1 MEDAVCRDAAPADM
15 PADGPVPKA
24 AREALCG
31 GTAVFVSDAH
41 RFGTDAMLLSHF
53 CRVHRAERTAD
64 LGSGCGIIPL
74 RWHDA
79 GHRGP
84 ALAVELQP
92 EAAALLQRGLKEP
105 NPRTG
110 EVPAAH
116 ITALCADLRT
126 VDWKSFPDAGRF
138 DAVSC
143 NPPYFTGG
151 FISQKPGRAAARHQI
166 TCTTADVART
176 AALLLRDGGRLCLCG
191 RPAALGQTMADCVN
205 AGLQPK
211 RLRLVRQRADAKSL
225 PWLFLLDCRKA
236 GGVGLE
242 MLPDLIMENAE
253 GGFSDEVLEIYG
265 KQ

>member
-1 MEDAVCRDAAPADM
+1 MEDALHRDTPPAETPAD
-15 PADGPVPKA
+15 PPA
-24 AREALCG
+24 AREELCG
-31 GTAVFVSDAH
+31 GTAVFVSTAH

-53 CRVHRAERTAD
+53 CRVHRAERAAD

-92 EAAALLQRGLKEP
+92 EAAALLQRGLQES

-110 EVPAAH
+110 EAPAAH
-116 ITALCADLRT
+116 IPALCADLRT
-126 VDWKSFPDAGRF
+126 VDWKTFPDAGRF
-138 DAVSC
+138 DVVSC

-166 TCTTADVART
+166 MCTTADVART

-211 RLRLVRQRADAKSL
+211 RLRLVRQRENAQSL

-236 GGVGLE
+236 GGMGLE
-242 MLPDLIMENAE
+242 LLPDLIMENAE
-253 GGFSDEVLEIYG
+253 GGFSDEVLTIYG
-265 KQ
+265 KR

>member
-1 MEDAVCRDAAPADM
+1 MAAPDESS
-15 PADGPVPKA
+15 VQ
-24 AREALCG
+24 RELLSG
-31 GTAVFVSDAH
+31 GTAVFVSSAH

-92 EAAALLQRGLKEP
+92 AAAALLQKGLEEP
-105 NPRTG
+105 GTLTG
-110 EVPAAH
+110 DRPGAH

-126 VDWKSFPDAGRF
+126 VDWKQYPDAGRF
-138 DAVSC
+138 DVVSC

-151 FISQKPGRAAARHQI
+151 FVSRKPGRAEARHQL
-166 TCTTADVART
+166 TCTTADVAR
-176 AALLLRDGGRLCLCG
+176 AAAALLRDGGRLCLCG
-191 RPAALGQTMADCVN
+191 RPTMLGQARADCVN

-211 RLRLVRQRADAKSL
+211 RLRFVRQRTADPAP
-225 PWLFLLDCRKA
+225 PWLFLLDSRKA
-236 GGVGLE
+236 GGMGLNME
-242 MLPDLIMENAE
+242 PDLIMEAAD

-265 KQ
+265 KRKPSDM